1 MIANIWLTCTSTL
14 NHQTFHRNHNKICD
28 MLIPSRKIWQSPK
41 RLVDFCIFVSIQKY
55 NPYWKMY
62 KMFTLECQI
71 NVTPPPL
78 VNFLF
83 SIPPMFVW
91 TLHVFVIPNI
101 FFTCLDRNWGSQYK
115 HFSIKISVIKYEEN
129 MWKRSIYWQKF
140 IFYFC
145 LFIFLT
151 CTINTEF
158 LLRPRFIWHSECTPL
173 KEHWLVKIKEH
184 QKLVA
189 VSLIYK

>member
-1 MIANIWLTCTSTL
+1 MWYADSWS
-14 NHQTFHRNHNKICD
+14 
-28 MLIPSRKIWQSPK
+28 KIWQSPK

-71 NVTPPPL
+71 NVIPPPL
-78 VNFLF
+78 VNFFF
-83 SIPPMFVW
+83 SIPPIFVW

-129 MWKRSIYWQKF
+129 VKKIH
-140 IFYFC
+140 I
-145 LFIFLT
+145 LAEVHIL
-151 CTINTEF
+151 F
-158 LLRPRFIWHSECTPL
+158 LLVYILNMYYKYRIFITTPVYLAL
-173 KEHWLVKIKEH
+173 KSVLLLKNTDLLK
-184 QKLVA
+184 
-189 VSLIYK
+189 